1 MSRIQSNVGTSRHT
15 SHPAAGPIGK
25 NMVTVASGKGG
36 VGKTWLAVTLTHALA
51 RGGRKVVLFDGDL
64 GLANVDIQLGLM
76 PDRDLGGVIGGRIK
90 LADAVTPY
98 PQGGFDIIAGKSG
111 SGALAAM
118 DQTRLTGLRDEL
130 AGLARLYDVV
140 VLDLGAGLDNTV
152 RTLSQND
159 GPKLVLTT
167 ADPTSLTDA
176 YAYIKVMHAKRPG
189 ADLRIVVNM
198 ADNIK
203 EGERT
208 YNRLLKACTG
218 FLRIAPPLAGIIP
231 RDDCVPQAVED
242 RNPFIV
248 TNPQSPASQGIRQL
262 ARRMNN
268 LINARPTRGS
278 FFRRLWEQDSLSK
291 AA

>member
-1 MSRIQSNVGTSRHT
+1 MSRIQSTVGLSRHAL
-15 SHPAAGPIGK
+15 HPAAGPIGK

-36 VGKTWLAVTLTHALA
+36 VGKTWLAVTLAHAMA
-51 RGGRKVVLFDGDL
+51 RGGRRVVLFDGDL

-76 PDRDLGGVIGGRIK
+76 PDRDIGGVIGGRFK
-90 LADAVTPY
+90 LADAITHY

-130 AGLARLYDVV
+130 AGLARQYDMV

-176 YAYIKVMHAKRPG
+176 YAFIKVMHAKRPG

-198 ADNIK
+198 ADSIK
-203 EGERT
+203 DGERT
-208 YNRLLKACTG
+208 YNKLLKACKG

-231 RDDCVPQAVED
+231 RDAAVVD
-242 RNPFIV
+242 AIRH
-248 TNPQSPASQGIRQL
+248 QSPLLVRHPSAPAAAQL
-262 ARRMNN
+262 DAVVK
-268 LINARPTRGS
+268 S
-278 FFRRLWEQDSLSK
+278 LWSRK
-291 AA
+291 